1 MRLFAHFCVIS
12 HFLRSKKLRQL
23 NWNNMKPITN
33 ILLVLALICYLFLP
47 FYDISLLG
55 TVTGLGFTAGTIS
68 QSLSLG
74 NVLLALLPFIAIFG
88 AIALNC
94 MKKRWWV
101 LGAIALILVGLWFF
115 NHTSGHHDILLRHD
129 PEITP
134 DNDLGEGFSITGIG
148 IGHRLSFI
156 LMGLSLLSAIISLL
170 PFKFNETIERAVD
183 DTFEDGRRH
192 VREEFKRLESATRS
206 HHKSRG
212 ATKHQPEPLQPPVE
226 PTQTQQEDKED
237 PARFMPKE

>member
-1 MRLFAHFCVIS
+1 MRLFALFCVIS
-12 HFLRSKKLRQL
+12 QLMRSKKPRQL

-55 TVTGLGFTAGTIS
+55 TVNGLGFTAGTIS

-115 NHTSGHHDILLRHD
+115 NHTSSHHDILLRHD
-129 PEITP
+129 PEVTP
-134 DNDLGEGFSITGIG
+134 DNDLGEGFSITGLG
-148 IGHRLSFI
+148 IGHTLSFI

-206 HHKSRG
+206 HKSKG
-212 ATKHQPEPLQPPVE
+212 AVKPQQPEPTQPPVE
-226 PTQTQQEDKED
+226 PTQTQQEDRED
-237 PARFMPKE
+237 PTRFMPKE

>member
-1 MRLFAHFCVIS
+1 
-12 HFLRSKKLRQL
+12 
-23 NWNNMKPITN
+23 MKPITN

-47 FYDISLLG
+47 FYGISLLG

-68 QSLSLG
+68 QSLSMG
-74 NVLLALLPFIAIFG
+74 HVLLALLPFISIFG
-88 AIALNC
+88 AVALNC
-94 MKKRWWV
+94 LKNRWWT

-115 NHTSGHHDILLRHD
+115 VHTSSHHEIMLRHQ

-134 DNDLGEGFSITGIG
+134 DNDLGEGFSITGLG
-148 IGHRLSFI
+148 IGHTLSCI
-156 LMGLSLLSAIISLL
+156 LMVLSLISAIISLL

-192 VREEFKRLESATRS
+192 VREEFKRLENVHRT
-206 HHKSRG
+206 HKAKGGVANRPE
-212 ATKHQPEPLQPPVE
+212 QPAPPVE
-226 PTQTQQEDKED
+226 PAQTQEEDKED

>member
-1 MRLFAHFCVIS
+1 
-12 HFLRSKKLRQL
+12 
-23 NWNNMKPITN
+23 MKPITN
-33 ILLVLALICYLFLP
+33 ILLVLALICYVFLP

-74 NVLLALLPFIAIFG
+74 NVLFALLPFIAIFG

-94 MKKRWWV
+94 MKNRWWV
-101 LGAIALILVGLWFF
+101 LGSIALIIVGLWFF
-115 NHTSGHHDILLRHD
+115 AHTNSNHDILLRHD

-134 DNDLGEGFSITGIG
+134 DNDLGEGFSITGLG
-148 IGHRLSFI
+148 IGHTLSFI
-156 LMGLSLLSAIISLL
+156 LTGLSLLSAIISLL

-192 VREEFKRLESATRS
+192 VREEFKRFETAHRS
-206 HHKSRG
+206 HKTKSSP
-212 ATKHQPEPLQPPVE
+212 AQHSEQTPTPIEPP
-226 PTQTQQEDKED
+226 QTQEEDKED
-237 PARFMPKE
+237 PARFMPK

>member
-1 MRLFAHFCVIS
+1 MPLFLHFLVIS
-12 HFLRSKKLRQL
+12 QLMRSKNPHLL
-23 NWNNMKPITN
+23 NWIDMKPITN

-47 FYDISLLG
+47 FYGISLLG

-68 QSLSLG
+68 QSLSMG
-74 NVLLALLPFIAIFG
+74 HVLLALLPFISIFG
-88 AIALNC
+88 AVALNC
-94 MKKRWWV
+94 LKNRWWT

-115 NHTSGHHDILLRHD
+115 MHTSSHHEIMLRHQ

-134 DNDLGEGFSITGIG
+134 DNDLGEGFSITGLG
-148 IGHRLSFI
+148 IGHTLSCI
-156 LMGLSLLSAIISLL
+156 LMVLSLISAIISLL

-192 VREEFKRLESATRS
+192 VREEFKRLENVHRT
-206 HHKSRG
+206 HKAKGG
-212 ATKHQPEPLQPPVE
+212 AANRPEQPAPPVE
-226 PTQTQQEDKED
+226 PAQTQEEDKED